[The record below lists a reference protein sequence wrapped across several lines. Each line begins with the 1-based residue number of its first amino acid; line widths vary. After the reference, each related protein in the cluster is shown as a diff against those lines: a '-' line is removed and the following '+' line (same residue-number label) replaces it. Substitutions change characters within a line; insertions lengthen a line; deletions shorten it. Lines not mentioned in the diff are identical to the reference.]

1 MRVRFGVVVVNWNT
15 RDYLRSCLQSL
26 REQQDAPAFQV
37 VVVDNASADGS
48 AEMTEQEFPE
58 VTLLAETAN
67 HGYAKGNNL
76 GTAACDAEWLLLLN
90 PDVRLVGDALR
101 QLEVFINEHPDAAAV
116 GGMLMNPDG
125 SAQHS
130 VRGLPTYGSLFLETT
145 GLARLCSCWDRYFLR
160 CFDYSVAQKAQQPMG
175 ALLALH
181 ADKFVQMGM
190 FNERYPIFFNDVQ
203 LCRDLLRLGESI
215 YYTPSVRGYHEGGA
229 GTRQVKPKMIVE
241 SHRSLIDYLRNGR
254 DGHFSLA
261 ENLSELMI
269 RLSCYAKTRV
279 WLTEGEQRI
288 HKGGTGS

>member
-15 RDYLRSCLQSL
+15 RDYLRSCLHGL
-26 REQQDAPAFQV
+26 RAQQDAPASQV

-48 AEMTEQEFPE
+48 AEMTAQEFPE
-58 VTLLAETAN
+58 VTLLAEATN
-67 HGYAKGNNL
+67 HGYAKGNNI
-76 GTAACDAEWLLLLN
+76 GAKACDAEWLLLLN
-90 PDVRLVGDALR
+90 PDVRLVEDALW
-101 QLEVFINEHPDAAAV
+101 QLDVFISEHADAVAV

-160 CFDYSVAQKAQQPMG
+160 RFDYSRAQKVKQPMG
-175 ALLALH
+175 ALLALRS
-181 ADKFVQMGM
+181 DKFAQMGM
-190 FNERYPIFFNDVQ
+190 FDERFPIFFNDVQ
-203 LCRDLLRLGESI
+203 LCRDLLHSGEGI

-229 GTRQVKPKMIVE
+229 GTRQVKPRMIVE
-241 SHRSLIDYLRNGR
+241 SHKSLIDYLRNGR
-254 DGHFSLA
+254 KGHFVLVTA
-261 ENLSELMI
+261 ASELMI

-279 WLTEGEQRI
+279 WLAESEQRI